1 MHKIKIND
9 KEFKDKEEA
18 IKYINDLNE
27 AMVVRIFA
35 YPDLT
40 EGRHGPLLKDEYY
53 FKAIN
58 TAGLFDVRE
67 DSEPVI
73 AELRNA
79 LIKIFGAEYD
89 FVMGSKANPIKLW
102 DVKVD
107 YEISDKINLNP
118 LNINKLVE
126 EVKESFK
133 DRLY

>member
-35 YPDLT
+35 YPDLN

-73 AELRNA
+73 AELRNT

-107 YEISDKINLNP
+107 YEISDKTNLNP